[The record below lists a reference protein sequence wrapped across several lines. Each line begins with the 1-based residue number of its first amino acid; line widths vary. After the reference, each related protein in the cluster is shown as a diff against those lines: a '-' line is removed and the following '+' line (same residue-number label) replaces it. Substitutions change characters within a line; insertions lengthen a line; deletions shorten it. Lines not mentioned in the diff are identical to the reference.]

1 MVKDTETDTDR
12 RSSSNTTRGIWL
24 MGAGFAAF
32 SCGDLIAKLLTAD
45 FHPFQ
50 VVWARQF
57 GVVSVVIVF
66 FVLKGKIIFRSVAP
80 KMQLLRGLCAIISA
94 SCFIFAI
101 SYVALA
107 DAIAV
112 TFAAPFIVTVLGAT
126 ILGEKVGM
134 RRWIAVLVGFIG
146 TLIILRPGADVFHP
160 AIFLVLLASM
170 AFATRQIVS
179 RFIGSRDPTLTTLAY
194 TALTTFLVLALPMPW
209 YWKTPE
215 TLTPVLL
222 MVGLTL
228 FAGLG
233 EFLIIRALE
242 LADAVVVTPM
252 HYTLIFY
259 STLWGF
265 LFFGDFPDYWTWLG
279 TFIVIASGIYM
290 HLRETRRQK
299 GLE

>member
-1 MVKDTETDTDR
+1 
-12 RSSSNTTRGIWL
+12 

>member
-1 MVKDTETDTDR
+1 MAKDTEIKKQ
-12 RSSSNTTRGIWL
+12 SSSNTTRGIWL

-50 VVWARQF
+50 VVWARQL
-57 GVVSVVIVF
+57 GVVSVVFVL

-80 KMQLLRGLCAIISA
+80 KLQLLRGLCAIVSA
-94 SCFIFAI
+94 TCFIFAV
-101 SYVALA
+101 SYVPLA

-112 TFAAPFIVTVLGAT
+112 TFVAPFIVTILGVT
-126 ILGEKVGM
+126 ILGETVGI
-134 RRWIAVLVGFIG
+134 RRWIAVFVGLLG
-146 TLIILRPGADVFHP
+146 TLIIIRPGAGVFHP

-194 TALTTFLVLALPMPW
+194 TALTTFVVLALPMPW

-215 TLTPVLL
+215 TLPPILL
-222 MVGLTL
+222 MAGLTL

-242 LADAVVVTPM
+242 LANAVVVTPM
-252 HYTLIFY
+252 HYTLILY

-265 LFFGDFPDYWTWLG
+265 LFFGDFPDNWTWMG

-299 GLE
+299 DVE